1 MGSLAVSNYVFI
13 YGFLVY
19 VADSP
24 DQGRPASGRHG
35 LGDVALGVLLES
47 ARLAVQALEL
57 LARAAEA
64 KNKPWVNPHGFSSKI
79 PVLNSLP

>member
-1 MGSLAVSNYVFI
+1 MSE
-13 YGFLVY
+13 
-19 VADSP
+19 
-24 DQGRPASGRHG
+24 R
-35 LGDVALGVLLES
+35 DVALGVLLES